1 MQVLAQIFRGLLASF
16 KLPLALTLAGFGLAA
31 WLEGVDGLI
40 VVGVLAPLEIA
51 LSVDNAV
58 LNARVLR
65 GWSEPWRNLFM
76 YVGLPIA
83 VFGMRLVFP
92 LVIVAVIGHLN
103 LVDAALMAIHNPK
116 QYADVITSAQHE
128 VNAFGG
134 AFLLLVFLSW
144 ALDGEKDEHW
154 LGFVEAPMAR
164 LAAKAAKLDVLVTIG
179 AVLGTSYLIG
189 EAERLS
195 YIVAGIAGVM
205 SFVAA
210 HALGDLLQSGEDEDE
225 SGSSAAVGIVKQG
238 IGGLIYLELLDASC
252 SFDGV
257 IGALAISNKIL
268 LIAIGLGIGAAYVRD
283 VTLLLVKDN
292 TLAKFKFLE
301 HGAFYAIGFLAF
313 TLFAHVKL
321 QLPDVVTGGVG
332 FVLLLIALLHS
343 VHAKKVEAS
352 VQTNSKVVANATL

>member
-1 MQVLAQIFRGLLASF
+1 MQALAHIFRGLLANF

-51 LSVDNAV
+51 LSIDNAI

-65 GWSEPWRNLFM
+65 GWSEPWRNLFV

-92 LVIVAVIGHLN
+92 LVIVAIIGHLN

-144 ALDGEKDEHW
+144 AFNGEKDEHW
-154 LGFVEAPMAR
+154 LGVVEAPMAR
-164 LAAKAAKLDVLVTIG
+164 LAAKAAKLDVLLTIG

-210 HALGDLLQSGEDEDE
+210 HALGDLLQSGDDEDASE
-225 SGSSAAVGIVKQG
+225 SNAAVGVVKQG

-283 VTLLLVKDN
+283 VTLLLVKDD
-292 TLAKFKFLE
+292 TLAKFKYLE

-343 VHAKKVEAS
+343 MHAKKAEARA
-352 VQTNSKVVANATL
+352 QDNPKVVATATL